1 MHSQNKCHYLEKMG
15 IKIRK
20 LECFIHKVCFFL
32 AIPQYLFK
40 LVSLVR
46 LLSSPRVDASIS
58 EKQKSKYMRFSEV
71 VGSDVCKREQGASGH
86 GYTVLQS
93 ALKEL

>member
-1 MHSQNKCHYLEKMG
+1 MRLFGEDGYEK
-15 IKIRK
+15 KRK

-58 EKQKSKYMRFSEV
+58 EKQKSKYIALRFSEV
-71 VGSDVCKREQGASGH
+71 VGSDVCKREQGSSGH